1 MSQPANQPIAIIGM
15 ACIFPQAPDIA
26 SFWRNILAATDAVG
40 EPLAEWE
47 ATRYLDSGRIDTQFG
62 GFLGDLYRFD
72 PREFGIMPN
81 SVDGGEPDQFLAL
94 KVARDAL
101 LDAGYLSDEH
111 DHRDTGIILG
121 HSTYLHRGQVS
132 HIQNHIVLDQTLEL
146 LKAAQPSLSED
157 DLARLRAA
165 LQKKLPPSNTD
176 IAPGLVP
183 NVMTGRIANRLNLKG
198 PNYIV
203 DAACSS
209 SLLAVNA
216 AMDELRNG
224 RSQLMIA
231 GGVNASL
238 PAEVSVIFT
247 QLGALSGRKK
257 VRPFE
262 EGSDGTLLGEGLGM
276 VVMKRLDDALA
287 DGDRIYSVIRGIGQA
302 SDGRGTGLLA
312 PSEEGEALSIR
323 RAYEGSGV
331 EPASISL
338 IEAHGTGIPLGD
350 KTEIAALRSV
360 LGSRQGL
367 LGSVAIGSVKS
378 MISHCIPAA
387 GIAGLIKTSLAL
399 HHKILPPTL
408 CGTVNPE
415 LQIEQTPLY
424 VNTASKPWIAKP
436 DAPRRAG
443 INSFGFGG
451 INTHAILEEAP
462 SSALRPPSLGQREC
476 ELCVF
481 AADSTAALLQ
491 DIQQVLG
498 YIAANPSLRLADL
511 AATLAARDCSGK
523 PVRLA
528 VLVADLAELDKK
540 LQQAAKKVAEG
551 KSPRWMTRTGLS
563 FCSQPL
569 DGKLAFIFPGE
580 GSQYLN
586 MFSDLA
592 QQFGEVREWF
602 DFWQGL
608 YDEQAGSGRS
618 DILFPPQSELSDAL
632 RGQLEARLFD
642 MDVGSEAIFV
652 ASQAMFSLLR
662 ALAVEPDVMLGH
674 STGESSALAASG
686 TMAFSDRQ
694 QLADFIRELNKV
706 YRGVL
711 EAGDIATGALLTV
724 GAMSRAQV
732 EQHIAASGE
741 AVVVAMD
748 NCQNQL
754 VLFGSQVAIGG
765 LLKTLSE
772 EGGICALLP
781 FDRAYHTP
789 LFAPVTAAFLKYYQA
804 VGLQTPNTP
813 LYSCA
818 SAELFPADAEQVCE
832 LAAAQWSTTVRFRET
847 IANMHRDGVRYFIEV
862 GPSGNLTGFV
872 NDILGGEEYVA
883 LASNARKRS
892 GIEQLF
898 SVLGALFVNGKTVD
912 LGKLFRGSNCRVLD
926 LEQPLVEP
934 KRGLLIKNTMPFVHV
949 DGEIAQ
955 VLREIMA
962 PTTPQPTVV
971 AAAVPVAGA
980 PIITPLLGEIQQLG
994 AHKLSAQCPLWSTDR
1009 FLADHVLSGPSSYH
1023 QPELQG
1029 LACVAMMASLEI
1041 MAEACAVLA
1050 GSRAINLIENVRA
1063 FDWVA
1068 LDRGELTL
1076 QVEAECLDAHA
1087 RLYGASLFNA
1097 GSKVMSAE
1105 FRIAAPLTGTPL
1117 APLAD
1122 ATAYRWPDAELY
1134 TTGMFHGPLF
1144 QSIAGI
1150 QGWSAAGVDA
1160 ALASCSLDGF
1170 IQDGEPCE
1178 LVLNPV
1184 LLDALGQLAAFW
1196 LAQQIGTDFNSFPSH
1211 IARIELHAAVPAD
1224 IAGAQLRGRQQP
1236 QGGAE
1241 QGLGAPRVWDFD
1253 CLHEGRLLLRASG
1266 FSNIFFP
1273 VPNAFYQLRREP
1285 MNGWLGAPLASG
1297 AATLVCA
1304 EEVLLWQLNY
1314 LADDFCKQSAAIF
1327 LRILAH
1333 AILAEDERAEW
1344 EAVRHTRKAREWL
1357 HGRLCLKEATRY
1369 YLYQQTGELLC
1380 PADISV
1386 WHDELGAPYVDGWW
1400 NGQWLDAPSVSLTHD
1415 RHGCLAVLVP
1425 AGRVGVD
1432 AERLDRLQQPELV
1445 AGSFS
1450 AYEQQA
1456 LDGVPGERRGEL
1468 ILRTWCAKE
1477 AAAKYL
1483 GCGLQGAPERFE
1495 VLFGEDWTFATVSYA
1510 GSAEQA
1516 PAQISVALEV
1526 QGDLLIA
1533 LAGAELDYQ
1542 EFGVANG

>member
-1 MSQPANQPIAIIGM
+1 MSSQSANEPIAIIGM
-15 ACIFPQAPDIA
+15 ACIFPQAPDVA
-26 SFWRNILAATDAVG
+26 SFWRNILGTCDAVG
-40 EPLAEWE
+40 EPMAEWE
-47 ATRYLDSGRIDTQFG
+47 AARYLDSGRIDTQFG
-62 GFLGDLYRFD
+62 GYLNDLYRFD

-94 KVARDAL
+94 KVAHEAL
-101 LDAGYLSDEH
+101 LDAGYLGDAH

-146 LKAAQPSLSED
+146 LKAAQPDLSEG

-183 NVMTGRIANRLNLKG
+183 NVMTGRIANRLNLRG

-224 RSQLMIA
+224 RSRLMIA

-247 QLGALSGRKK
+247 QLGALSGRRK

-262 EGSDGTLLGEGLGM
+262 QGSDGTLLGEGLGM
-276 VVMKRLDDALA
+276 VVLKRLGDALA

-302 SDGRGTGLLA
+302 SDGRGHGLLA

-323 RAYEGSGV
+323 RAYESSGV
-331 EPASISL
+331 DPASISL
-338 IEAHGTGIPLGD
+338 VEAHGTGIPLGD

-360 LGSRQGL
+360 LGERQGL

-408 CGTVNPE
+408 CAEVNPE
-415 LQIEQTPLY
+415 LGIEQTPLY

-436 DAPRRAG
+436 QSPRRAG

-451 INTHAILEEAP
+451 INTHAVLEEAP
-462 SSALRPPSLGQREC
+462 AFALRPQQVVLRDC

-481 AADSTAALLQ
+481 AADSTAALLEQ
-491 DIQQVLG
+491 VQQVQG
-498 YIAANPSLRLADL
+498 YIAQNPQVALLDL

-528 VLVADLAELDKK
+528 VLAGDLAELDKK
-540 LQQAAKKVAEG
+540 LQQASKKIAEG
-551 KSPRWMTRTGLS
+551 KSARWMTRTGLA

-569 DGKLAFIFPGE
+569 EGKLAFIFPGE

-592 QQFGEVREWF
+592 QQFAEVREWF

-608 YDEQAGSGRS
+608 YDEQPGSGRS
-618 DILFPPQSELSDAL
+618 DILFPPLSELDGELS
-632 RGQLEARLFD
+632 RRLEARLFD

-652 ASQAMFSLLR
+652 ASQAMYSLFS

-686 TMAFSDRQ
+686 AMAFADRA
-694 QLADFIRELNKV
+694 QLASFIRELNRV
-706 YRGVL
+706 YRQVL
-711 EAGDIATGALLTV
+711 DAGEIATGALLTV
-724 GAMSRAQV
+724 GALKREV
-732 EQHIAASGE
+732 VDRHIAACSGP
-741 AVVVAMD
+741 VVVAMD

-754 VLFGSQVAIGG
+754 VLFGSPAVIAE
-765 LLKTLSE
+765 LLKTLGE
-772 EGGICALLP
+772 EGGICSLLP

-789 LFAPVTAAFLKYYQA
+789 LFAAVSSAFHQYYRS
-804 VGLQTPNTP
+804 VGLQAPKTP

-818 SAELFPADAEQVCE
+818 SAELFPAEAEPVCA
-832 LAAAQWSTTVRFRET
+832 LAATQWSSSVRFRET
-847 IANMHRDGVRYFIEV
+847 IANMHRDGVRYFIEI

-872 NDILGGEEYVA
+872 NDILAGEEYLA

-898 SVLGALFVNGKTVD
+898 NVLGNLFVNGKSVD
-912 LGKLFRGSNCRVLD
+912 LGKLFRGNACRVLD
-926 LEQPLVEP
+926 LDVRLPEAR
-934 KRGLLIKNTMPFVHV
+934 RGMLLKNTMPFVHA
-949 DGEIAQ
+949 DGELTQ
-955 VLREIMA
+955 LLREIMA
-962 PTTPQPTVV
+962 PLATPALPAAPVQAV
-971 AAAVPVAGA
+971 AA
-980 PIITPLLGEIQQLG
+980 PLLQDIQHVAAGRLT
-994 AHKLSAQCPLWSTDR
+994 AQCPLWSTDR
-1009 FLADHVLSGPSSYH
+1009 FLADHVLSGPSSYQ

-1050 GSRAINLIENVRA
+1050 GSTAINLIENVRA

-1068 LDRGELTL
+1068 LDRGHLTL
-1076 QVEAECLDAHA
+1076 QVQAECLGSGHYAA
-1087 RLYGASLFNA
+1087 RLNNGDSQ
-1097 GSKVMSAE
+1097 VMSAE
-1105 FRIAAPLTGTPL
+1105 FRFAAPLSATALPPL
-1117 APLAD
+1117 QD
-1122 ATAYRWPDAELY
+1122 GVAYRWPAAELY
-1134 TTGMFHGPLF
+1134 STGMFHGPLF
-1144 QSIAGI
+1144 QSIASIGAWAPGGI
-1150 QGWSAAGVDA
+1150 DA
-1160 ALASCSLDGF
+1160 QLASCTLDGF
-1170 IQDGEPCE
+1170 IHADEPCP

-1184 LLDALGQLAAFW
+1184 LLDALGQLAAYW
-1196 LAQQIGTDFNSFPSH
+1196 LAQQVGTDFNSFPSH
-1211 IARIELHAAVPAD
+1211 IARIELHAPAPAD
-1224 IAGAQLRGRQQP
+1224 LSGAWLRGRQQP
-1236 QGGAE
+1236 LEAANNA
-1241 QGLGAPRVWDFD
+1241 LDAPRQWSFD
-1253 CLHEGRLLLRASG
+1253 CLHEGRLLLHASG
-1266 FSNIFFP
+1266 FANLFFP

-1285 MNGWLGAPLASG
+1285 LNGWLGAPLAS
-1297 AATLVCA
+1297 ATA
-1304 EEVLLWQLNY
+1304 ELASPQEVLLWQLQP
-1314 LADDFCKQSAAIF
+1314 LPEEFCKQSAAIF

-1333 AILAEDERAEW
+1333 AVLAAEEREEW
-1344 EAVRHTRKAREWL
+1344 EVVRHTRQAREWL

-1380 PADISV
+1380 PADVQV
-1386 WHDELGAPYVDGWW
+1386 WHDELGAPHVDGAW
-1400 NGQWLDAPSVSLTHD
+1400 NGHWLEAPAVSLSHD
-1415 RHGCLAVLVP
+1415 RSSCLAALVP
-1425 AGRVGVD
+1425 AGAIGVD
-1432 AERLDRLQQPELV
+1432 CERLDRLQRPELV
-1445 AGSFS
+1445 AGSFT
-1450 AYEQQA
+1450 AYEQQV
-1456 LDGVPGERRGEL
+1456 LEL
-1468 ILRTWCAKE
+1468 AEPAWRNQLTLRTWCAKE

-1483 GCGLQGAPERFE
+1483 GCGLQGAPESFE
-1495 VLFGEDWTFATVSYA
+1495 VQFAEDCSFATVHYA
-1510 GSAEQA
+1510 GSATLA
-1516 PAQISVALEV
+1516 PAWVSVAFEV
-1526 QGDLLIA
+1526 QGDRLIA
-1533 LAGAELDYQ
+1533 LAGTELDCQ
-1542 EFGVANG
+1542 EYGVANG